1 MPQAEAA
8 RFLMTKAQNSQNII
22 FVTFL
27 DRQDSKAS
35 PYLRNEAQTQP
46 LHGRNVEE
54 CAALFNSSQPRN
66 VLR

>member
-1 MPQAEAA
+1 MPQAEAV
-8 RFLMTKAQNSQNII
+8 RFLMTKAQNSQKII
-22 FVTFL
+22 FATFL
-27 DRQDSKAS
+27 GRQDTKACL
-35 PYLRNEAQTQP
+35 YLRNEAQTQP